1 MIDISRFT
9 HLVFGLTQS
18 PFILEGALKE
28 HFQYYINEY
37 PKFIEDI
44 SVDMYVDDI
53 VSDSNTVE
61 AVKASNKNPL
71 SFFEKA
77 DLICISDTQI

>member
-1 MIDISRFT
+1 M
-9 HLVFGLTQS
+9 
-18 PFILEGALKE
+18 

-61 AVKASNKNPL
+61 AVKASNKNPS

>member
-1 MIDISRFT
+1 
-9 HLVFGLTQS
+9 
-18 PFILEGALKE
+18 
-28 HFQYYINEY
+28 
-37 PKFIEDI
+37 
-44 SVDMYVDDI
+44 MYVDDI